1 MLRHALL
8 RRGGLVV
15 SARTSVP
22 VRCAW
27 SSKNDGIIDTAVEHY
42 KSDTQTLAR
51 WLDVSV
57 VKKKGRAFEADTE
70 LLPAKD
76 AKLFP
81 LVKGYTLNS
90 NDVEVPDA
98 IVQHAL
104 TKAAAQDDGSKS
116 RTGVRL
122 VAFSFKH
129 YGFTLVRTWL
139 TPFLEKFGKGPS
151 ATIPAIEICFV
162 EYGFLSLTKNVF
174 AANLKSQIDPAQH
187 DLTALSF
194 GGVMDFAAAL
204 QLPNKYTGYVY
215 LVDARNRVRW
225 RGCGQCHGEAEL
237 ERLYGIARELLAEPG
252 AGAGAVAAGAGAA
265 GAGAPPQTP
274 SGGGGGGGSAK
285 GNSGG
290 KRAYR

>member
-1 MLRHALL
+1 M
-8 RRGGLVV
+8 V
-15 SARTSVP
+15 
-22 VRCAW
+22 
-27 SSKNDGIIDTAVEHY
+27 DTAVEHY

-57 VKKKGRAFEADTE
+57 VKKKGRAFEADAE

-76 AKLFP
+76 AKVFP
-81 LVKGYTLNS
+81 LIKGYTLNS
-90 NDVEVPDA
+90 KDVEVPDA
-98 IVQHAL
+98 IVRQ
-104 TKAAAQDDGSKS
+104 AAGAQQSTAQDL
-116 RTGVRL
+116 GVRL

-129 YGFTLVRTWL
+129 YGFTLVRSWL
-139 TPFLEKFGKGPS
+139 TPFIEKFGKGPTAS
-151 ATIPAIEICFV
+151 IPAIEICFV

-204 QLPNKYTGYVY
+204 QLPNQYTGYVY